1 MRIVVT
7 GKRFNKAIN
16 RLHYVVGGTH
26 PYSAAAR
33 PPAAHRRRERRGA
46 RARLSRSRSS
56 PAGAAAT
63 SNTAATAPLS
73 ARRAGRSGTS
83 HATASPL
90 AGVRQDS
97 FDKDGTETPER
108 SDQQAVPALERDRR
122 KGNGDHR
129 QGVPLEA
136 SARRHGVSAA
146 AELAAPFLALPSVS
160 VGEAPDDQTMTAAT
174 LAIAGEGERPRLRP
188 CGLGPLRRGRSGSAA
203 DTTGAA
209 ESDSSAALER
219 FN

>member
-1 MRIVVT
+1 MLEHAFR
-7 GKRFNKAIN
+7 GRD
-16 RLHYVVGGTH
+16 
-26 PYSAAAR
+26 
-33 PPAAHRRRERRGA
+33 RRRRALRLPRIPPLRRLYLPGGQGVQERATPR
-46 RARLSRSRSS
+46 RRL
-56 PAGAAAT
+56 
-63 SNTAATAPLS
+63 
-73 ARRAGRSGTS
+73 
-83 HATASPL
+83 L
-90 AGVRQDS
+90 AEVRQDS